1 MSVQC
6 SNFGVSM
13 TIVKRALWAASVA
26 SLASVSVCAQRAP
39 QAGVSAQE
47 HAVRANQAL
56 KAGHPEQA
64 IPEFQALIG
73 LDPGNVDAQANLG
86 VLLYFRGDLKDAVTP
101 LRAALQLNR
110 DLPKIRALLGLSEAG
125 LGQTDAAKADLSGA
139 LNALSGAR
147 NEAKLRTQVALKL
160 VEIDTAREDL
170 RAAAAALQTLH
181 DLPSDDPEVQFASYR
196 VYSDLA
202 GEALLNLS
210 LTAPTSGRMQQAIA
224 LELERVRD
232 YPGAI
237 ASFRRAIAA
246 EPHLPGIHFELA
258 EVLRA
263 SDSQSDKAAAEGEYE
278 LALKE
283 NPNDALAAARLGD
296 IHADRNDLNGAAK
309 LYEEALRAQPGNA
322 DASIGL
328 ARVEGERG
336 DNEKALAMLQSV
348 VSADPSNMLA
358 HFRLSAL
365 YRKMRKPEDAKRE
378 LAEYQKLRELKDNL
392 RQVYST
398 MKLQAP
404 GAADDARGQDEGA
417 STKAGARP

>member
-1 MSVQC
+1 M
-6 SNFGVSM
+6 
-13 TIVKRALWAASVA
+13 KWA
-26 SLASVSVCAQRAP
+26 VSVGVIVAVMASAFAPPGIAQQQQP
-39 QAGVSAQE
+39 GVSARD
-47 HAVRANQAL
+47 HAVRANEAL
-56 KAGHPEQA
+56 KSGHPEKA
-64 IPEFQALIG
+64 IPEFQALIA
-73 LDPGNVDAQANLG
+73 LEPNNQDAQANLG

-101 LRAALQLNR
+101 LRTALQLNSN
-110 DLPKIRALLGLSEAG
+110 LPKIRALLGLAEAG
-125 LGQTDAAKADLSGA
+125 LGQADAAKADLNSA
-139 LNALSGAR
+139 LAALGDATS
-147 NEAKLRTQVALKL
+147 EAKLRKQVVLKL
-160 VEIDTAREDL
+160 VELDSAQDDL
-170 RAAAAALQTLH
+170 PGAAAALQTLH
-181 DLPSDDPEVQFASYR
+181 DLPANDPEVQFASYR

-202 GEALLNLS
+202 GESLLNLS
-210 LTAPTSGRMQQAIA
+210 LTAPKSGRMQQAIA

-246 EPHLPGIHFELA
+246 EPHLPGIHFQLA

-263 SDSQSDKAAAEGEYE
+263 SDNQADKAAAEGEYE

-283 NPNDALAAARLGD
+283 NPSDALAAARLGD
-296 IHADRNDLNGAAK
+296 IHADRNDLDGAERF
-309 LYEEALRAQPGNA
+309 YEQALKAQPANP

-336 DNEKALAMLQSV
+336 DNDKALATLQSV

-365 YRKMRKPEDAKRE
+365 YRKMHKPEDARRE

-417 STKAGARP
+417 STKSGARR